1 MRQGRKPREINHA
14 DGRAPGGAGAVA
26 GGTSE
31 QILGEIRDFC
41 RATQTAKS
49 TFGRLVVNDG
59 KLVSRLRDGA
69 KITTGTLDKVRAYL
83 SEHRPPRRP
92 TAMRAD
98 GVHKARERR
107 SAGDRHGAG
116 GLPLLRQP
124 AEISA
129 VRLDLQREDRD
140 RQPGLAGTCD
150 LQPSPPAL
158 RLFDAGVGD
167 GTVLSRVMRA
177 LHARFPTMPL
187 YVVAKEIT
195 YEDVRMM
202 LEKMADR
209 LFEHPAT
216 VLVVTNLYY
225 AEAPWLTPR
234 SVTSAQG
241 LIWKDVALS
250 GNTAHGFAEQIGQLE
265 GFLAENWRAG
275 ISPKTGNPV
284 YQRPIVLT
292 LRREDHSFLLDPI
305 MPRPGRVMADY
316 DLVIASQPYRARAS
330 VEFKASK
337 VVTPL
342 VKALRPGGRLIGIHS
357 HGHDPGMEII
367 DQVWPGDD
375 PFKTDRYAMLRQVK
389 HELGS
394 AARHYNFNA
403 SSDARSIFR
412 YHMHTL
418 PDEVSG
424 PIGTSTLFA
433 AWNAA
438 IYVAQIED
446 NQAVR
451 SGARRPLSRSHRPR
465 AEEAW
470 RALVQRRDLC
480 DLAPPRAGLSGR
492 RRDRIRSCTIRRSRR
507 AAACGLASKSPRTDT
522 SCGSCATISPPA
534 PMSPSPSCP
543 ATIIA
548 TMSRQRRPC
557 AAPASIRCRISPR
570 AKSPRARCSTISW
583 RGCAARPMSRR
594 VLLIAGDVA
603 AAKGPFKSSRDVGA
617 SGLLEAHGI
626 ARVSVAG
633 HPEGHPF
640 LDQAAT
646 LAGAAGVERLGTGG
660 RHPRRC
666 CHAILLRERADP
678 AIFWRARRARHRPA
692 GHRRPGGTGDAGDT
706 DKIRAPLRHRQ
717 FDARA
722 ARPDRPLRPASDRY
736 RAGRGDAGTAKS
748 APRAATAADRRL
760 PSLSRSAD
768 CASPPTGCATIPRP
782 PASRLSRLRFSG
794 LIQNP

>member
-1 MRQGRKPREINHA
+1 MRLETHQERP
-14 DGRAPGGAGAVA
+14 V

-31 QILGEIRDFC
+31 EILGEIREFC
-41 RATQTAKS
+41 RATQTAES

-83 SEHRPPRRP
+83 TEHRPMPVNGNGAAVP
-92 TAMRAD
+92 AAHAANGSAAVRAD
-98 GVHKARERR
+98 TAPPGFRFFDNRQKY
-107 SAGDRHGAG
+107 
-116 GLPLLRQP
+116 LLFVSTCSEKT
-124 AEISA
+124 EIANRVS
-129 VRLDLQREDRD
+129 LE
-140 RQPGLAGTCD
+140 LAS

-187 YVVAKEIT
+187 YVVAKEIS

-241 LIWKDVALS
+241 LIWKDVALT
-250 GNTAHGFAEQIGQLE
+250 GNTAHGFAEQIGDLE

-275 ISPKTGNPV
+275 ISQKTGNPV
-284 YQRPIVLT
+284 YQRPVVLT

-316 DLVIASQPYRARAS
+316 DLVIASQPYRARIG

-342 VKALRPGGRLIGIHS
+342 VRALRPGGRLIGIHS
-357 HGHDPGMEII
+357 HGHDPGMEIV
-367 DQVWPGDD
+367 DQVWPGED
-375 PFKTDRYAMLRQVK
+375 PFKTDRYALLRQVK
-389 HELGS
+389 QELGS
-394 AARHYNFNA
+394 SARHYNFNA

-446 NQAVR
+446 NRLQEVVR
-451 SGARRPLSRSHRPR
+451 DGRYL
-465 AEEAW
+465 EATD
-470 RALVQRRDLC
+470 RVLKQHG
-480 DLAPPRAGLSGR
+480 GLWFNDETYVISR
-492 RRDRIRSCTIRRSRR
+492 RR
-507 AAACGLASKSPRTDT
+507 
-522 SCGSCATISPPA
+522 
-534 PMSPSPSCP
+534 
-543 ATIIA
+543 
-548 TMSRQRRPC
+548 
-557 AAPASIRCRISPR
+557 APA
-570 AKSPRARCSTISW
+570 
-583 RGCAARPMSRR
+583 
-594 VLLIAGDVA
+594 
-603 AAKGPFKSSRDVGA
+603 
-617 SGLLEAHGI
+617 
-626 ARVSVAG
+626 
-633 HPEGHPF
+633 
-640 LDQAAT
+640 
-646 LAGAAGVERLGTGG
+646 
-660 RHPRRC
+660 
-666 CHAILLRERADP
+666 
-678 AIFWRARRARHRPA
+678 
-692 GHRRPGGTGDAGDT
+692 
-706 DKIRAPLRHRQ
+706 
-717 FDARA
+717 
-722 ARPDRPLRPASDRY
+722 
-736 RAGRGDAGTAKS
+736 
-748 APRAATAADRRL
+748 
-760 PSLSRSAD
+760 
-768 CASPPTGCATIPRP
+768 
-782 PASRLSRLRFSG
+782 
-794 LIQNP
+794 